1 MERRQRG
8 AEQTGSGS
16 AAQTRGLW
24 RIDGAPPSDD
34 EGALR
39 ALQERV
45 KELNC
50 LYGVAQLVER
60 HEDSMAS
67 LLAEL
72 VDFLPLWWQW
82 PKRTVARITCEGET
96 YRSRRFREGTLR
108 QAAAIV
114 AGGRQIGEIEVFVHG
129 PRAGKDGLP
138 FLREEE
144 VMLREVAARVG
155 AAAARLETRR
165 QLAAEQEALQQ
176 ANSALRTVLARI
188 EEEKI
193 QICRDVHANI
203 EKVVFPVLD
212 TLCLKLRPEDRKYAE
227 LLRRSMG
234 EVASPLLGRLPPD
247 SPGLSPVETTICSLI
262 RSGLSSKEIAELR
275 NVSLSTVLR
284 QRERIRQ
291 KLKIRNKKTNLST
304 LLRSHP

>member
-1 MERRQRG
+1 
-8 AEQTGSGS
+8 
-16 AAQTRGLW
+16 
-24 RIDGAPPSDD
+24 
-34 EGALR
+34 
-39 ALQERV
+39 
-45 KELNC
+45 
-50 LYGVAQLVER
+50 
-60 HEDSMAS
+60 
-67 LLAEL
+67 
-72 VDFLPLWWQW
+72 
-82 PKRTVARITCEGET
+82 
-96 YRSRRFREGTLR
+96 
-108 QAAAIV
+108 
-114 AGGRQIGEIEVFVHG
+114 
-129 PRAGKDGLP
+129 
-138 FLREEE
+138 
-144 VMLREVAARVG
+144 MLREVAARVG